1 MAVARAAQ
9 IRVPLASLILLFP
22 TRSGGLKDEVRLE
35 AGVFCASHHGT
46 QKDGLE
52 FTAVIGEVTV
62 RLAEDGHD
70 LRHLETE
77 LTVLVGERGSMTL
90 RLVFLP
96 FGRVRPNLDALPG
109 EWSPVAGAAYGAT
122 HPETTLADPIHDG
135 RALAVVVGPARHRRG
150 RCEALRAGGQQKPG
164 NPGCQNGAAC
174 GEEATA

>member
-9 IRVPLASLILLFP
+9 IRVALASLILLFP

-52 FTAVIGEVTV
+52 FTAVIGEVTM
-62 RLAEDGHD
+62 RLAEQGND

-77 LTVLVGERGSMTL
+77 LTVLVGKRGAMTL
-90 RLVFLP
+90 RLVLLP

-109 EWSPVAGAAYGAT
+109 KWRPVACAAYGAT
-122 HPETTLADPIHDG
+122 HPEATFANPINDR
-135 RALAVVVGPARHRRG
+135 RALLVVVGPARHRRG
-150 RCEALRAGGQQKPG
+150 GCKALPARGQQEAG
-164 NPGCQNGAAC
+164 NR
-174 GEEATA
+174 